1 MRISNRRLAVA
12 LALCLICAPQ
22 TQAEQQPD
30 GPLLRA
36 PDHVL
41 LWSQQAGSAERILAG
56 LGFVVRAGQTYPE
69 GITSGTV
76 TFSDWSYIELLHYA
90 DPSKASDNAQAK
102 AELAFVAD
110 GPGANSFAV
119 EVRDVEAAAAHLK
132 RQGFFVADIVPDMVD
147 PDGPE
152 GPQPP
157 KEASWRDFHFAAS
170 PVSGVDL
177 FFIQNPL
184 DPPPSPEA
192 KERFRV
198 RTTHDNTARRLS
210 SVWILVPDL
219 DAEADVY
226 RRMGFAVGPALDVPH
241 LNGRAQVATLGGGAV
256 ILTQSSNLPNEFH
269 PLKRNGPRVIGLGFE
284 VPHLAAAE
292 TMLKRQSGVTVQKTE
307 GPMGRSLLAQTTA
320 TLGLFLEFRE
330 AK

>member
-1 MRISNRRLAVA
+1 MRISNNRLAVA
-12 LALCLICAPQ
+12 LALCLAAAPQ
-22 TQAEQQPD
+22 AQAEQQPA

-41 LWSQQAGSAERILAG
+41 LWSQQAGSAERILG
-56 LGFVVRAGQTYPE
+56 DLGFVVRTGQTYQE
-69 GITSGTV
+69 GIASGTIV
-76 TFSDWSYIELLHYA
+76 FGDWSYLELLHYA
-90 DPSKASDNAQAK
+90 DPSKASGNAQAK

-119 EVRDVEAAAAHLK
+119 EVRDVDAATAHLK
-132 RQGFFVADIVPDMVD
+132 RQGFSVADIVPDMVD
-147 PDGPE
+147 PDGPK

-157 KEASWRDFHFAAS
+157 KEASWRDFHFAVS

-177 FFIQNPL
+177 FFIQNPP
-184 DPPPSPEA
+184 DPPSSPEA
-192 KERFRV
+192 EERFRL

-210 SVWILVPDL
+210 SIWILVPDL

-241 LNGRAQVATLGGGAV
+241 LKGRARVAALGGGAV
-256 ILTQSSNLPNEFH
+256 ILTQSSDLPNEFH
-269 PLKRNGPRVIGLGFE
+269 PLKRKGPRVMGLGFE
-284 VPHLAAAE
+284 VPHLAATE
-292 TMLKRQSGVTVQKTE
+292 TVLKRQSAVTVQKTE
-307 GPMGRSLLAQTTA
+307 GPLGRSLLAQTTA